1 MSDFSKL
8 LAAYAATQLGDQI
21 TLLAL
26 PLIAA
31 LVLGSGP
38 VEMGWLA
45 AAAALPYFLF
55 GLPAGVWV
63 DRLPR
68 RSVIIAGDLL
78 R

>member
-45 AAAALPYFLF
+45 VLSRIFRTFDQAAAPDCVTC
-55 GLPAGVWV
+55 G
-63 DRLPR
+63 
-68 RSVIIAGDLL
+68 
-78 R
+78 